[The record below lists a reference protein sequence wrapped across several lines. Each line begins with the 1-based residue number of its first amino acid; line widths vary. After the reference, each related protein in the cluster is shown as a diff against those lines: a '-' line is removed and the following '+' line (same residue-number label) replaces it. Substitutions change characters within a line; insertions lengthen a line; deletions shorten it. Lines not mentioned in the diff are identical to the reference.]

1 MFQPSAFTV
10 HNKSPLPLLISSAA
24 EAPPPNMEG
33 EECDTGLTLSV
44 GGACAGGLVS
54 TQFHA
59 LFPFHHHHHH
69 HQQEEEEEEEE
80 EDCSRKTIIAGG
92 TRKKLRLSQEQQ
104 ALLEDSFREHTF
116 LAPKLKQEL
125 ASRLNIQQRQVEV
138 WFQNRKA
145 RNKLKQTEAELETL
159 KKYRERLSEENR
171 RLKREVEELR
181 STRRLGSPEPM
192 ATTLTICPA
201 CLRKTS
207 CRAQPQ
213 RQGGTNGVST

>member
-1 MFQPSAFTV
+1 
-10 HNKSPLPLLISSAA
+10 
-24 EAPPPNMEG
+24 MEG
-33 EECDTGLTLSV
+33 EECDTSLTLSV
-44 GGACAGGLVS
+44 GGDCAGGLVS

-59 LFPFHHHHHH
+59 LFPFHHHH
-69 HQQEEEEEEEE
+69 QQEEEE

-207 CRAQPQ
+207 CRARPQ